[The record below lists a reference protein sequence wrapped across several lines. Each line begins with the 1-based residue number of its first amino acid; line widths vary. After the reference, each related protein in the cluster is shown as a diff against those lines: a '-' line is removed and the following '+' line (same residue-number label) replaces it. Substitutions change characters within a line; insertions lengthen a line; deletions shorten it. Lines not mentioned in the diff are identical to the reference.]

1 MTSLAV
7 NDDVEAPLSVIRADA
22 LLTKCHE
29 LLDELEKF
37 QTFLL
42 QEKKEH
48 TVQLRQFRNSVFS
61 ELKSLEKLAQAD
73 PTEERTIHTLRSS
86 NLPFYSAVWTAAK
99 SCKGLVLFNKRFY
112 WDTPAG
118 RPINGGLKPRRKRS
132 ALVDIVAEDGEVWIK
147 VSTITESRL
156 LFEKAK
162 AGWEEL
168 DSDSDTESEQQDGR
182 RVVAEGADLVLIGD
196 EDYGSDDED
205 DDRVELLK
213 IAEDLNRAAK
223 KVYIRYR
230 HPRILFILPK
240 IKEGHTSAVDAILA
254 EIRAT
259 GAKVK
264 CASDMSPSGSFK
276 QGASVNHNTEASAAL
291 TTTFSRLLI
300 DPLIHL
306 TPTLNI
312 DCTILLALVSDL
324 SHSTLD
330 PSPTLH
336 RAIRR
341 QIDLEANEKLLPSN
355 LYPAMAGRDL
365 VCTSL
370 AAKRMREIVEQIGT
384 PSERLRTELLL
395 GEGKAG
401 IGKTPAELR
410 SGLAET
416 SEYTVPED
424 WRLPIQ
430 VEDGAYDLSALPAIA
445 ERVKEELTE
454 INRSVFFYGWTR
466 GWTTVSSNRT
476 VAKLIE
482 GLVEN
487 EGQEGDMGPPVWL
500 CATARS
506 LVGKE
511 KRRH

>member
-1 MTSLAV
+1 MTSVAV
-7 NDDVEAPLSVIRADA
+7 NDEAEAQIPVISADA

-29 LLDELEKF
+29 LLGELEKF
-37 QTFLL
+37 QAFLL

-48 TVQLRQFRNSVFS
+48 TVQLRQFRNSVVS

-73 PTEERTIHTLRSS
+73 PAAERTIHTLRSS

-99 SCKGLVLFNKRFY
+99 SCEGLVLFNKRFF
-112 WDTPAG
+112 WDTSVG
-118 RPINGGLKPRRKRS
+118 RPLDGGLKPRRKRS
-132 ALVDIVAEDGEVWIK
+132 ALVDIVAKDGEVWIK
-147 VSTITESRL
+147 ISTITESRL

-168 DSDSDTESEQQDGR
+168 DSDSDTEGEQQDGK
-182 RVVAEGADLVLIGD
+182 RVVAEGADPVLIGT
-196 EDYGSDDED
+196 EDYSSGDED

-230 HPRILFILPK
+230 HPQILFILPK
-240 IKEGHTSAVDAILA
+240 IDEGHNSAVDAILA

-259 GAKVK
+259 GAKVQ
-264 CASDMSPSGSFK
+264 CASGRFTSGTVTN
-276 QGASVNHNTEASAAL
+276 GAAVDHDTEASTAL
-291 TTTFSRLLI
+291 TATFSRLLI

-306 TPTLNI
+306 TPTLNV

-330 PSPTLH
+330 PLPTLH

-341 QIDLEANEKLLPSN
+341 QIDLEANEKLLPTS

-365 VCTSL
+365 LCTLL

-395 GEGKAG
+395 GEGEAG
-401 IGKTPAELR
+401 IGKTPTELR
-410 SGLAET
+410 ARFAET
-416 SEYTVPED
+416 SEYTVPEH
-424 WRLPIQ
+424 WRLPIRVQ
-430 VEDGAYDLSALPAIA
+430 DGAYDILTLPAVA
-445 ERVKEELTE
+445 ERVQDELTE
-454 INRSVFFYGWTR
+454 INRSVFLYGWTK

-482 GLVEN
+482 GVVES
-487 EGQEGDMGPPVWL
+487 EGEEGDVGPMVWL

>member
-1 MTSLAV
+1 M
-7 NDDVEAPLSVIRADA
+7 
-22 LLTKCHE
+22 
-29 LLDELEKF
+29 
-37 QTFLL
+37 
-42 QEKKEH
+42 
-48 TVQLRQFRNSVFS
+48 
-61 ELKSLEKLAQAD
+61 
-73 PTEERTIHTLRSS
+73 
-86 NLPFYSAVWTAAK
+86 
-99 SCKGLVLFNKRFY
+99 LFNKRFY
-112 WDTPAG
+112 WDIPTG
-118 RPINGGLKPRRKRS
+118 RPVNSGPKPRRKRS
-132 ALVDIVAEDGEVWIK
+132 ALVDIVAEDGELWIK

-168 DSDSDTESEQQDGR
+168 DSDSDTEEEQHDGR
-182 RVVAEGADLVLIGD
+182 RVVAEGADPVPGEED
-196 EDYGSDDED
+196 DYGSED
-205 DDRVELLK
+205 GNDNRVELLR
-213 IAEDLNRAAK
+213 IAEDLCRAAK

-240 IKEGHTSAVDAILA
+240 IVEGHTSAVDAILA
-254 EIRAT
+254 EICAT
-259 GAKVK
+259 GARVQ
-264 CASDMSPSGSFK
+264 CASEPSLFGTYTN
-276 QGASVNHNTEASAAL
+276 GASCDHNTEAPAAL
-291 TTTFSRLLI
+291 TTIFSRLLI
-300 DPLIHL
+300 DPLMHL
-306 TPTLNI
+306 TLTLNI
-312 DCTILLALVSDL
+312 DCTVLLALVSDL

-330 PSPTLH
+330 PSPMLH

-341 QIDLEANEKLLPSN
+341 QIDLEANEKLLPSS
-355 LYPAMAGRDL
+355 LYPAMADRDL

-395 GEGKAG
+395 GEGEG
-401 IGKTPAELR
+401 GNGKPPAELR
-410 SGLAET
+410 ARFAET

-424 WRLPIQ
+424 WRLPIR
-430 VEDGAYDLSALPAIA
+430 VEDGTYELSALPAVA

-476 VAKLIE
+476 VAKLVE
-482 GLVEN
+482 AVVEN
-487 EGQEGDMGPPVWL
+487 EGEEGDVGPMVWL

>member
-1 MTSLAV
+1 MAGLAV
-7 NDDVEAPLSVIRADA
+7 NDEVEGQTPVISADA

-37 QTFLL
+37 QAFLL

-48 TVQLRQFRNSVFS
+48 TVQLRQFRNSVVS

-73 PTEERTIHTLRSS
+73 PSAERTIHTLRSS

-112 WDTPAG
+112 WDTPVG
-118 RPINGGLKPRRKRS
+118 RPVNGGPKPRRKRS

-168 DSDSDTESEQQDGR
+168 DSDSDTEGAERDGR
-182 RVVAEGADLVLIGD
+182 RVVAEGADPVPAGD
-196 EDYGSDDED
+196 EDYTSEDED

-213 IAEDLNRAAK
+213 IAEDLHRAAS

-240 IKEGHTSAVDAILA
+240 IVEGHNSAVDAILA

-259 GAKVK
+259 GAKVQ
-264 CASDMSPSGSFK
+264 CASGSFPSGTLTN
-276 QGASVNHNTEASAAL
+276 GAFINQDADASAGL
-291 TTTFSRLLI
+291 TNTFSRLLI
-300 DPLIHL
+300 DPLIYL

-341 QIDLEANEKLLPSN
+341 QIDLEANEKLLPSS

-401 IGKTPAELR
+401 TSKTPAELLA
-410 SGLAET
+410 GLAKT

-424 WRLPIQ
+424 WRLPIR
-430 VEDGAYDLSALPAIA
+430 VEDGAYDLSALPAVA
-445 ERVKEELTE
+445 ERVKEVLTE

-482 GLVEN
+482 GVVEN
-487 EGQEGDMGPPVWL
+487 EGEEGDVGPMVWL

-511 KRRH
+511 KGRH

>member
-1 MTSLAV
+1 MTSLPV
-7 NDDVEAPLSVIRADA
+7 NDEAGAQLPVISADA

-29 LLDELEKF
+29 LLNELERF
-37 QTFLL
+37 QAFLV

-48 TVQLRQFRNSVFS
+48 TVQLRQFRNSVIS

-73 PTEERTIHTLRSS
+73 PTAERTIHTLRSS

-99 SCKGLVLFNKRFY
+99 SCRGLVLFNKRFY
-112 WDTPAG
+112 WDTPVG
-118 RPINGGLKPRRKRS
+118 RPVNGGPKPRRKRS
-132 ALVDIVAEDGEVWIK
+132 ALVDVVAEDGEVWIK

-168 DSDSDTESEQQDGR
+168 DSNSDTEGEQQDGR
-182 RVVAEGADLVLIGD
+182 RVVADGADPVPAGY
-196 EDYGSDDED
+196 EDHGSEDED

-213 IAEDLNRAAK
+213 IAEDLQRAAQ
-223 KVYIRYR
+223 KVYIRYG

-240 IKEGHTSAVDAILA
+240 IIEGHNPAVDSILA
-254 EIRAT
+254 EICAT
-259 GAKVK
+259 GVTVQ
-264 CASDMSPSGSFK
+264 CAHGPLPSGTFTN
-276 QGASVNHNTEASAAL
+276 GTSVDHDTEASAAL

-300 DPLIHL
+300 DPLARL

-341 QIDLEANEKLLPSN
+341 QIDLEASERLLPSS
-355 LYPAMAGRDL
+355 LYPAMMGRDL
-365 VCTSL
+365 ICTSL

-395 GEGKAG
+395 GEGETG
-401 IGKTPAELR
+401 TSKTLAELR
-410 SGLAET
+410 AGFAET
-416 SEYTVPED
+416 SEYAVPDD
-424 WRLPIQ
+424 WRLPIR
-430 VEDGAYDLSALPAIA
+430 VEDGVYDLSELPAVA
-445 ERVKEELTE
+445 ARVEEELTE

-482 GLVEN
+482 GVVES
-487 EGQEGDMGPPVWL
+487 EGEEGDVGPMVWL

-511 KRRH
+511 KGRH

>member
-1 MTSLAV
+1 MTSLAI
-7 NDDVEAPLSVIRADA
+7 NEEANIPIPAINADA

-37 QTFLL
+37 QAFLL

-48 TVQLRQFRNSVFS
+48 TVQLRQFRNSVVS

-73 PTEERTIHTLRSS
+73 PNAERTIHTLRSS
-86 NLPFYSAVWTAAK
+86 NLPFYNAVWTAAK
-99 SCKGLVLFNKRFY
+99 SCRGLVLFNKRFY

-118 RPINGGLKPRRKRS
+118 RPVNGGPKPRRKRS
-132 ALVDIVAEDGEVWIK
+132 ALVDIVAEDGELWIK

-168 DSDSDTESEQQDGR
+168 DSDSDTEGEQQDGR
-182 RVVAEGADLVLIGD
+182 RIVAEGADPVLANN

-213 IAEDLNRAAK
+213 IAEDLHRAAK
-223 KVYIRYR
+223 KVHIRYR

-240 IKEGHTSAVDAILA
+240 ITEGHNSAVDTILA

-259 GAKVK
+259 GATVQS
-264 CASDMSPSGSFK
+264 AAVPLPSDTSTNGT
-276 QGASVNHNTEASAAL
+276 SVDHDNEASAAL
-291 TTTFSRLLI
+291 TTNFSRLLV
-300 DPLIHL
+300 DPLAYL
-306 TPTLNI
+306 TSTLNI

-341 QIDLEANEKLLPSN
+341 QIDLEASEKLLPSS

-365 VCTSL
+365 ICTSL

-395 GEGKAG
+395 GEGETG
-401 IGKTPAELR
+401 VGKTPAQLR
-410 SGLAET
+410 ADFAKA
-416 SEYTVPED
+416 SEYAVPED
-424 WRLPIQ
+424 WRLPIR
-430 VEDGAYDLSALPAIA
+430 VEDGVYDLSALPPVAK
-445 ERVKEELTE
+445 RVKEELTE

-482 GLVEN
+482 GVVESKG
-487 EGQEGDMGPPVWL
+487 EEGDVGPIVWL

-511 KRRH
+511 KGRH